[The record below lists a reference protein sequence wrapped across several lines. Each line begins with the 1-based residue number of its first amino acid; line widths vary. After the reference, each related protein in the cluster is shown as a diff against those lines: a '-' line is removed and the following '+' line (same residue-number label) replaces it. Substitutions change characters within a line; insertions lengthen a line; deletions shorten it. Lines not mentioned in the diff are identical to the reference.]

1 MKRLAAG
8 LLIAFASAALALNA
22 AIALVIN
29 SGVVAGPVFW
39 PGGVG
44 TFTAVSSG
52 WAGGSVTLQYLGP
65 DGATWITAGT
75 NTTCTANCNG
85 VAYLPATQIKVVV
98 SGSPTALY
106 ANIAQ
111 VQSP

>member
-1 MKRLAAG
+1 MRRLALFA
-8 LLIAFASAALALNA
+8 LLLSSAVYALGSAF
-22 AIALVIN
+22 ALVIN
-29 SGVVAGPVFW
+29 GSVVAGPVFW

-44 TFTAVSSG
+44 TFTAVSSS
-52 WAGGSVTLQYLGP
+52 WSGGTATLQYLGP

-75 NTTCTANCNG
+75 NTTCTANCGG
-85 VAYLPATQIKVVV
+85 VAYLPPTQIKVVV